1 MKIDKDAIKQKVLEK
16 FLNAC
21 ERHYK
26 AELALCEP
34 VAPQSW
40 KDEAKASF
48 EEFVWRYQDYELVF
62 KDDMDITDDDLN
74 YNDYGTDR

>member
-1 MKIDKDAIKQKVLEK
+1 MIDKDAIKQKVLEK

-21 ERHYK
+21 ERHYE

-40 KDEAKASF
+40 KDEAKAAF
-48 EEFVWRYQDYELVF
+48 DEFVWRYQDYQLVF
-62 KDDMDITDDDLN
+62 EDDMVITDDDLN
-74 YNDYGTDR
+74 YNDYGIDR

>member
-1 MKIDKDAIKQKVLEK
+1 MKINKDTIKQKVLEK

-21 ERHYK
+21 KNHYEAERV
-26 AELALCEP
+26 LCEP

-40 KDEAKASF
+40 KEDAKTAWN
-48 EEFVWRYQDYELVF
+48 EFVWRYQDYELVF
-62 KDDMDITDDDLN
+62 EDDMDITDNDLN

>member
-21 ERHYK
+21 ERHYE
-26 AELALCEP
+26 AELALCES
-34 VAPQSW
+34 VVPQSW
-40 KDEAKASF
+40 KDEAKTAF

-62 KDDMDITDDDLN
+62 KDDMAITDDDLN

>member
-16 FLNAC
+16 LLNAC
-21 ERHYK
+21 KNHYE

-40 KDEAKASF
+40 KDEAKAAF
-48 EEFVWRYQDYELVF
+48 DEFVWRYQDYQLVF
-62 KDDMDITDDDLN
+62 EDDMDITDDDLN
-74 YNDYGTDR
+74 YNDYGIDR